1 MFPPTATICT
11 AVSYLIQ
18 VPTLPSTQ
26 LLALSLTFKQTA
38 NSVSADYDLLVNF
51 FDELRLF
58 LERLKIVDGRIPD
71 SKDIRR
77 CLVDILVLI
86 LKIIGLSVKTMKKGR
101 GCTLTFSFSL
111 RDANRSL

>member
-1 MFPPTATICT
+1 M
-11 AVSYLIQ
+11 IQ
-18 VPTLPSTQ
+18 VPTLPSTR
-26 LLALSLTFKQTA
+26 LLALALTFEQTA

-51 FDELRLF
+51 FDELRSF
-58 LERLKIVDGRIPD
+58 LERLKVVDGHIPD

-101 GCTLTFSFSL
+101 GCTLKFSL
-111 RDANRSL
+111 SLQNANRAL